1 MKCTASSKE
10 TGKPCRANARP
21 NGFCHFHDPDA
32 QEALRETK
40 RKGGQEK
47 QRRYPQDTRV
57 MEAEEATALTVV
69 LENAGPK
76 GVIAVC
82 EKVIKA
88 IITGKLD
95 VRMGSAVASL
105 LSVAVSAMRVKETDS
120 RLSELE
126 RKTRPLEGLTQE
138 QLLQLVREGQR
149 NGVAAVANSN
159 GH

>member
-10 TGKPCRANARP
+10 TGNPCKANARP

-32 QEALRETK
+32 AEALRETK

-47 QRRYPQDTRV
+47 QRRYPQDAKV
-57 MEAEEATALTVV
+57 LPAMALTVA
-69 LENAGPK
+69 LANGGPK
-76 GVIAVC
+76 AVLSVC
-82 EKVIKA
+82 EQIIKA
-88 IITGKLD
+88 IIEGELDYRTG
-95 VRMGSAVASL
+95 GSVASL
-105 LSVAVSAMRVKETDS
+105 LNVCVSAMKMKETDS

-149 NGVAAVANSN
+149 NGVAAAANTN